1 MTALCSR
8 DVLFHDS
15 VSNWPSSDL
24 QQAWMNE
31 SATHLAFVG
40 LDVGV
45 DDHVS
50 LQRLLLDEALVA
62 QVAPVRPDVG
72 VNQNVPLHVG
82 QQRELTAADTTL
94 VLLHSLKDEEEQCLR
109 NHD

>member
-1 MTALCSR
+1 
-8 DVLFHDS
+8 
-15 VSNWPSSDL
+15 
-24 QQAWMNE
+24 MNE

-82 QQRELTAADTTL
+82 QQRELTATDTTL

>member
-1 MTALCSR
+1 
-8 DVLFHDS
+8 
-15 VSNWPSSDL
+15 
-24 QQAWMNE
+24 MNGVE

-50 LQRLLLDEALVA
+50 LERLLLDEALVA
-62 QVAPVRPDVG
+62 QVALIRPDVG

-82 QQRELTAADTTL
+82 QQRELTATDATL
-94 VLLHSLKDEEEQCLR
+94 VLLHSLKDEDEQSMKHHTRLGLYIR
-109 NHD
+109 FTVMHLADA